1 MALQTVSLSVL
12 GFNGRFLCLFA
23 VTVLAASQTCVLN
36 AGEKEALALAKLFP
50 SELIAVQ
57 RIETGLSPEEM
68 EFMNSISPRLEEA
81 MKENPELMLLM
92 KDHAELVKSGARSA
106 GSMPQEVG
114 EKFGLSAE
122 EVTKMNSLSKGV
134 FLVRR
139 TGPII
144 YFLVQRE
151 NNALIFRRKQDVAAV
166 PSDEATVTIERLL
179 SNLKLRLDASD
190 AQLLGVSIG
199 PAEWIDTTQNKYGN
213 MTGKGKGL
221 QWSGVGLQSPKA
233 LNIARKQIKDT
244 PLQATVWCMYKAEH
258 KMTIC
263 AIQIAPEG
271 AEDAASEKALFM
283 IASAPAI
290 PKK

>member
-12 GFNGRFLCLFA
+12 GFNGRFLFLFA
-23 VTVLAASQTCVLN
+23 ATVLAASQTCILN

-50 SELIAVQ
+50 SKLIAVQ
-57 RIETGLSPEEM
+57 RIERGLSPEEM

-81 MKENPELMLLM
+81 MKKNPELMSLM
-92 KDHAELVKSGARSA
+92 KDHREQVESGAKPRSIPQELV
-106 GSMPQEVG
+106 
-114 EKFGLSAE
+114 EKLGLSAE
-122 EVTKMNSLSKGV
+122 EVAKLNLILSKGD
-134 FLVRR
+134 FPIRR
-139 TGPII
+139 TGPVM
-144 YFLVQRE
+144 YFDVQRE
-151 NNALIFRRKQDVAAV
+151 NNALTFRRKDDIAPVA
-166 PSDEATVTIERLL
+166 SDEATVTIERLL
-179 SNLKLRLDASD
+179 SSLELRVDASD

-221 QWSGVGLQSPKA
+221 QWSGDGLQSPKA
-233 LNIARKQIKDT
+233 LNIAGKQIKDT